1 MSEQDF
7 VDSNSNI
14 SGSGS
19 PGNITGDVQVLSPEA
34 RAVILREQLFGQS
47 EMSVYAVLD
56 AASIPGLESMMEGL
70 KHQHC
75 CLFSGDM
82 AGGMA
87 KAAPYLAHL
96 AHDDALTDMAF
107 NKGWGN
113 AWGIYALIPKQVE
126 FQAVRKHFRM
136 FLMVRSP
143 QGEPIYFRYYD
154 PRVFRVYLPTCTAEE
169 GTYVFGP
176 VQCYFMESEEGDS
189 FLRFEKDKKSP
200 DRLK

>member
-1 MSEQDF
+1 MNGQDL
-7 VDSNSNI
+7 
-14 SGSGS
+14 
-19 PGNITGDVQVLSPEA
+19 PETRDVIV
-34 RAVILREQLFGQS
+34 REQLFGQAG
-47 EMSVYAVLD
+47 MSVYAVLD
-56 AASIPGLESMMEGL
+56 AASIPGLTSMTKGL

-75 CLFSGDM
+75 CLFSGDL
-82 AGGMA
+82 AGGVA
-87 KAAPYLAHL
+87 EAAPYLVHL
-96 AHDDALTDMAF
+96 APDDALTNMAF
-107 NKGWGN
+107 DKGWGN

-136 FLMVRSP
+136 FLMVRNP
-143 QGEPIYFRYYD
+143 EGEPIYFRYYD

-176 VQCYFMESEEGDS
+176 VQYYFMESEEGNS